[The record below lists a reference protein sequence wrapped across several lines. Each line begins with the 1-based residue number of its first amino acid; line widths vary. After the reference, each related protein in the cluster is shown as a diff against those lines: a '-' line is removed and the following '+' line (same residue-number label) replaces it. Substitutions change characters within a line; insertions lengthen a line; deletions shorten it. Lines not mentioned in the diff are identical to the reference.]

1 MHQRLNQRNKSHFF
15 KMTRLFNDKNDWIEL
30 QGAMLES
37 VSWKEAVARKYRI
50 EPHRVDKAIEAW
62 ITHFATQGEEYV
74 ALNRAKAWCSNWIGK
89 QLEMQAKQIVKPKE
103 PEPPYF
109 KKVKFD
115 ERGKPYTE

>member
-1 MHQRLNQRNKSHFF
+1 
-15 KMTRLFNDKNDWIEL
+15 MTRLFNDKNDWIEL
-30 QGAMLES
+30 RSALLES
-37 VSWKEAVARKYRI
+37 VSWKEAVSRKWRI
-50 EPHRVDKAIEAW
+50 EPYRVDKAIEAW

-89 QLEMQAKQIVKPKE
+89 QLEIQAKQIVKPKE

>member
-1 MHQRLNQRNKSHFF
+1 
-15 KMTRLFNDKNDWIEL
+15 MTRLFNDKNDWIEL

-89 QLEMQAKQIVKPKE
+89 QLENATKQSSDQKI
-103 PEPPYF
+103 EPPYF